1 MKLSNIRLPLTLLLG
16 VMPFLCGHA
25 TAEFPPPTVTIEIH
39 GQGDVWSMSG
49 SRNCLLEGNETSQ
62 ECEINETAGTGDIFL
77 AQARTGWRLDSWECP
92 NNTPGEPWCEV
103 PGGTGDI
110 TIIATFEPE
119 DAGDLDPPSDCAW
132 TGPYV
137 KQHDRHNVAYPDT
150 GAAYWAFSYVMPEDA
165 KRIVLE
171 GEFPHSRYMSFH
183 SYQGTTPY
191 DHITDFQIQPSDG
204 SSNPSVR
211 CLRPT

>member
-25 TAEFPPPTVTIEIH
+25 TAESPPPTVTIEIH

-62 ECEINETAGTGDIFL
+62 ECEINETAGTGDIYL

-92 NNTPGEPWCEV
+92 NNTPGEPCCEV
-103 PGGTGDI
+103 PGGTGDV

-119 DAGDLDPPSDCAW
+119 DAGVLDPPSDCAW

-150 GAAYWAFSYVMPEDA
+150 GAAIGRSPT
-165 KRIVLE
+165 
-171 GEFPHSRYMSFH
+171 S
-183 SYQGTTPY
+183 
-191 DHITDFQIQPSDG
+191 
-204 SSNPSVR
+204 
-211 CLRPT
+211 CLRKLKKLCWKENFLIPDICLFTRTEGPSHMTT